1 MAAPRTTKSKPTQT
15 EPEAA
20 VEYDFDS
27 WTPEAEEAALR
38 ALNDVQYII
47 VGQDFV
53 GRFSDG
59 EIVKIPLS
67 LSLAVIDELQE
78 QFDEPT
84 DQFRHLIK
92 TYAGVQL
99 ADGLDER
106 NLISVAIMTEKY
118 FRALR
123 RAQTLAF
130 PES

>member
-1 MAAPRTTKSKPTQT
+1 MAKTTTA
-15 EPEAA
+15 EV
-20 VEYDFDS
+20 VEYDFDN
-27 WTPEAEEAALR
+27 WTEEAEEAALR
-38 ALNDVQYII
+38 KLNDVQYII

-67 LSLAVIDELQE
+67 LSLATIDELQ
-78 QFDEPT
+78 QDFDEPT

-92 TYAGVQL
+92 TYAGEQVAEGFAQ
-99 ADGLDER
+99 R